1 MTSIMI
7 VDDSSVTRKVI
18 KKHISSGPY
27 AAFGLIEAPDGEQA
41 LDIFKGGTHPAVIL
55 SDWNMPKMNGL
66 EFVRHLRAYEQSLG
80 RTSEQRVK
88 IIMIT
93 TEGTIDKVT
102 EAMASGVNEYI
113 VKPFTADTLNK
124 TLKKVL
130 PAQS

>member
-1 MTSIMI
+1 MTAIMI

-27 AAFGLIEAPDGEQA
+27 ASASLLEAADGEQA
-41 LDIFKGGTHPAVIL
+41 LEMFKSGTQPDVIL

-66 EFVRHLRAYEQSLG
+66 EFVRHLRDYEQTLG
-80 RTSEQRVK
+80 RTLEQRVK

-124 TLKKVL
+124 MLKKVL
-130 PAQS
+130 PAQM

>member
-1 MTSIMI
+1 MASIMI

-18 KKHISSGPY
+18 KKHIGSGPY
-27 AAFGLIEAPDGEQA
+27 ASADLLEAGDGEQA
-41 LDIFKGGTHPAVIL
+41 LETVKTGKKIDVIL

-66 EFVRHLRAYEQSLG
+66 EFVKKLREHENSSG
-80 RTSEQRVK
+80 VSEPVK

-102 EAMASGVNEYI
+102 EAMESGVNEYI
-113 VKPFTADTLNK
+113 VKPFTADTLTK

-130 PAQS
+130 PLRV

>member
-1 MTSIMI
+1 MASIMI

-18 KKHISSGPY
+18 KKHIGSGPY
-27 AAFGLIEAPDGEQA
+27 ANLNIIEASDGEQA
-41 LDIFKGGTHPAVIL
+41 LETFKGGAQLDVVL

-66 EFVRHLRAYEQSLG
+66 EFVKKLREYEASIG
-80 RTSEQRVK
+80 IEADKKVK

-102 EAMASGVNEYI
+102 EAMESGVNEYI

-130 PAQS
+130 PLHV

>member
-1 MTSIMI
+1 MASIMI

-18 KKHISSGPY
+18 KKHIGSGPY
-27 AAFGLIEAPDGEQA
+27 AGLNLIEAADGEQA
-41 LDIFKGGTHPAVIL
+41 LETFKGGARPDVVL

-66 EFVRHLRAYEQSLG
+66 EFVKKLREYESSIG
-80 RTSEQRVK
+80 TEADKKVK

-102 EAMASGVNEYI
+102 EAMESGVNEYI

-130 PAQS
+130 PLHV

>member
-1 MTSIMI
+1 MPSIMI

-18 KKHISSGPY
+18 KKHIGSGPY
-27 AAFGLIEAPDGEQA
+27 ASAELHEAGDGEQA
-41 LDIFKGGTHPAVIL
+41 LENVKSGKKIDVIL

-66 EFVRHLRAYEQSLG
+66 EFVRKLREYEASSG
-80 RTSEQRVK
+80 VAEPVK

-102 EAMASGVNEYI
+102 EAMESGVNEYI
-113 VKPFTADTLNK
+113 VKPFTADTLTK

-130 PAQS
+130 PLRV

>member
-1 MTSIMI
+1 MASIMI

-18 KKHISSGPY
+18 KKHIGSGPY
-27 AAFGLIEAPDGEQA
+27 ANLNLIEASDGEQA
-41 LDIFKGGTHPAVIL
+41 LETFKGGAQPDVVL

-66 EFVRHLRAYEQSLG
+66 EFVKKLREYE
-80 RTSEQRVK
+80 TSIGTDPEKKVK

-102 EAMASGVNEYI
+102 EAMESGVNEHI
-113 VKPFTADTLNK
+113 VKPFTAATLNK

-130 PAQS
+130 PLRV

>member
-1 MTSIMI
+1 MPAIMI

-18 KKHISSGPY
+18 KKHIKSGPY
-27 AAFGLIEAPDGEQA
+27 ANVDLLEAGDGEQA
-41 LDIFKGGTHPAVIL
+41 LATYKSGAKIDVVL

-66 EFVRHLRAYEQSLG
+66 EFVRDLREFES
-80 RTSEQRVK
+80 TSGVEEPVK

-102 EAMASGVNEYI
+102 QAMESGVNEYI
-113 VKPFTADTLNK
+113 VKPFTADTLTK

-130 PAQS
+130 PLRV

>member
-1 MTSIMI
+1 MASIMI

-18 KKHISSGPY
+18 KKHIGSGPY
-27 AAFGLIEAPDGEQA
+27 ASAELLEAADGEQA
-41 LDIFKGGTHPAVIL
+41 LENVKSGKKIDVIL

-66 EFVRHLRAYEQSLG
+66 EFVRKLREYESG
-80 RTSEQRVK
+80 TGVGEPVK

-102 EAMASGVNEYI
+102 EAMESGVNEYI
-113 VKPFTADTLNK
+113 VKPFTADTLTK

-130 PAQS
+130 PLRV

>member
-1 MTSIMI
+1 MPAIMI

-18 KKHISSGPY
+18 KKHIKNGPY
-27 AAFGLIEAPDGEQA
+27 ANADLLEAGDGEQA
-41 LDIFKGGTHPAVIL
+41 LETYKSGVKVDVVL

-66 EFVRHLRAYEQSLG
+66 EFVRSLREFEASNGVE
-80 RTSEQRVK
+80 TPVK

-102 EAMASGVNEYI
+102 QAMESGVNEYI
-113 VKPFTADTLNK
+113 VKPFTAETLTK

-130 PAQS
+130 PLRV

>member
-1 MTSIMI
+1 MPAIMI

-18 KKHISSGPY
+18 KKHIKSGPY
-27 AAFGLIEAPDGEQA
+27 ANVDLLEAGDGEQA
-41 LDIFKGGTHPAVIL
+41 LATYKSGAKIDVVL

-66 EFVRHLRAYEQSLG
+66 EFVRGLREFES
-80 RTSEQRVK
+80 TSGVEEPVK

-102 EAMASGVNEYI
+102 QAMESGVNEYI
-113 VKPFTADTLNK
+113 VKPFTADTLTK

-130 PAQS
+130 PLRV